1 MLHKNNK
8 KESKKKTYLYY
19 LLKRQLLNA
28 GENAL
33 EVEMSDESDMLFLEM
48 IKVEYEIVY
57 VKFYNERCGLIFDSN
72 LTRIGPMFYTLRQK
86 IFTS

>member
-8 KESKKKTYLYY
+8 KESKKKTYWYY
-19 LLKRQLLNA
+19 LLKRLLLNA

-48 IKVEYEIVY
+48 MKVEYEIVY
-57 VKFYNERCGLIFDSN
+57 VKFYNERCG
-72 LTRIGPMFYTLRQK
+72 
-86 IFTS
+86 

>member
-8 KESKKKTYLYY
+8 KESKKKTYWYY
-19 LLKRQLLNA
+19 LLKRQLLNT

-48 IKVEYEIVY
+48 MKVEYEIVY
-57 VKFYNERCGLIFDSN
+57 VKFYNERCG
-72 LTRIGPMFYTLRQK
+72 
-86 IFTS
+86 

>member
-8 KESKKKTYLYY
+8 KESKKKTYWYY
-19 LLKRQLLNA
+19 LLNRQLLNA

-48 IKVEYEIVY
+48 MKVEYEIVY
-57 VKFYNERCGLIFDSN
+57 VKFDNERCG
-72 LTRIGPMFYTLRQK
+72 
-86 IFTS
+86 